1 MVSVLTLLKRAVDAE
16 NSRGILTAS
25 SKAYNSVG
33 ECLVYTEK
41 VGGSNPSMP
50 TYNTMTEADGVK
62 AQITIAIDMAERVQ
76 AAQLAYQQAVHDL
89 QGAVILLDLT
99 ADNPYSR
106 SSMRMA
112 PLIGRGI
119 IDDMEITGQVKSN
132 LQEWFQKL

>member
-1 MVSVLTLLKRAVDAE
+1 MRRIAEEFSRHRLRRITQWESVSFTPRRSGVRIPLCLRTINLLLIGK
-16 NSRGILTAS
+16 L
-25 SKAYNSVG
+25 
-33 ECLVYTEK
+33 
-41 VGGSNPSMP
+41 
-50 TYNTMTEADGVK
+50 MTEADGVK